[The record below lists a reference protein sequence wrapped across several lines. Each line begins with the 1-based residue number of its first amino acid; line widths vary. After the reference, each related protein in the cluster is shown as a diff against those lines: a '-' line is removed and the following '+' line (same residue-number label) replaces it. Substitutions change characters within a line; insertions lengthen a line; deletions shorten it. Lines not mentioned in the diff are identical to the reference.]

1 MTIDFGTIAAVA
13 TAPGEAGI
21 AVIRISGPEVREI
34 VARVVRLGRSG
45 PPLMLDPGN
54 SHQLFYGR
62 VIDPTTEHVVDEVMV
77 AWMAAPRSFTTEDTV
92 EISCHGGAVASQ
104 QVLRA
109 VLAAGAR
116 PANPGEFTMRA
127 FLNGRI
133 ALTEAE
139 AVLNVVSAQTSEG
152 LERALDDL
160 RGDLTRRLEP
170 ARAAVLAALAYL
182 DASADF
188 PDDEIPVSDV
198 HADLSHAVDALEG
211 VLAGAKSGRLLSEGA
226 TVALVGRP
234 NVGKSSLLNALL
246 RSDRA
251 IVTPIAGTTRD
262 VVSERAVIEGI
273 PVTLLD
279 TAGIAESADVIELA
293 GIERS
298 RQAIARAAAIVLV
311 VDGSV
316 AAIDADLAIAR
327 DLAARFETGA
337 LRRRA
342 DSAGGQQ
349 GRSAGRADQSAVVEA
364 LPGGVPA
371 VPSRPRPARGFTT
384 WKRRLRMRC
393 AAIWA
398 AWSSRRL
405 LNARQHAEL
414 DRALLHLRAAFEALE
429 AGFPT
434 DVLATDVR
442 VAARAL
448 ANVTGE
454 DIDDALLVEIFSRF
468 CIGK

>member
-21 AVIRISGPEVREI
+21 AVIRVSGPEAAEI

-45 PPLMLDPGN
+45 PPLMLDPDN

-62 VIDPTTEHVVDEVMV
+62 VIDPTTDIVADEVMV

-139 AVLNVVSAQTSEG
+139 AVLEVVSAQTAEG

-198 HADLSHAVDALEG
+198 HADLSHAIDALEA
-211 VLAGAKSGRLLSEGA
+211 VLAGARSGRLLSEGA

-262 VVSERAVIEGI
+262 IVSERAVIEGM

-279 TAGIAESADVIELA
+279 TAGIAESADVIERA

-298 RQAIARAAAIVLV
+298 RQAMARAAAIVLV

-316 AAIDADLAIAR
+316 APVAEDLKIAR
-327 DLAARFETGA
+327 DLTARFETGA
-337 LRRRA
+337 LGDVPLVLAANKA
-342 DSAGGQQ
+342 DLEPV
-349 GRSAGRADQSAVVEA
+349 DQSDVVES
-364 LPGGVPA
+364 LPGGVPT
-371 VPSRPRPARGFTT
+371 VPLSAKTGAG
-384 WKRRLRMRC
+384 LMELE
-393 AAIWA
+393 AAIA
-398 AWSSRRL
+398 NALRGDLGSNVQPSL

-414 DRALLHLRAAFEALE
+414 DRALLHLRAAFDALE
-429 AGFPT
+429 VGFPT

-454 DIDDALLVEIFSRF
+454 DIDEALLIEIFSRF

>member
-1 MTIDFGTIAAVA
+1 
-13 TAPGEAGI
+13 
-21 AVIRISGPEVREI
+21 
-34 VARVVRLGRSG
+34 
-45 PPLMLDPGN
+45 
-54 SHQLFYGR
+54 
-62 VIDPTTEHVVDEVMV
+62 VIDPTTDIVADEVMV

-139 AVLNVVSAQTSEG
+139 AVLEVVSAQTAEG

-198 HADLSHAVDALEG
+198 HADLSHAIDALEA
-211 VLAGAKSGRLLSEGA
+211 VLAGARSGRLLSEGA

-262 VVSERAVIEGI
+262 IVSERAVIEGM

-279 TAGIAESADVIELA
+279 TAGIAESADVIERA

-298 RQAIARAAAIVLV
+298 RQAMARAAAIVLV

-316 AAIDADLAIAR
+316 APVAEDLKIAR
-327 DLAARFETGA
+327 YLTARFETGA
-337 LRRRA
+337 LGDVPLVLAANKA
-342 DSAGGQQ
+342 DLEPV
-349 GRSAGRADQSAVVEA
+349 DQSDVVES
-364 LPGGVPA
+364 LPGGVPTIPLSA
-371 VPSRPRPARGFTT
+371 KTGAGLTE
-384 WKRRLRMRC
+384 LE
-393 AAIWA
+393 AAIA
-398 AWSSRRL
+398 NALRGDLGSNVQPSL

-414 DRALLHLRAAFEALE
+414 DRALLHLRAAFDALE
-429 AGFPT
+429 VGFPT

-454 DIDDALLVEIFSRF
+454 DIDEALLIEIFSRF

>member
-1 MTIDFGTIAAVA
+1 MTLDFGTIAAVA

-21 AVIRISGPEVREI
+21 AVIRISGPDVREI
-34 VARVVRLGRSG
+34 VQRVVRSG
-45 PPLMLDPGN
+45 KSGGSLALDAGN
-54 SHQLFYGR
+54 SHRLFYGR
-62 VIDPTTEHVVDEVMV
+62 VIDPVSGEVRDEVMV

-92 EISCHGGAVASQ
+92 EISCHGGSIAVQ

-109 VLAAGAR
+109 ILAAGAR

-127 FLNGRI
+127 FLNGRL

-139 AVLNVVSAQTSEG
+139 AVLHVVAAQSAEG
-152 LERALDDL
+152 LDRALDDL
-160 RGDLTRRLEP
+160 RGDLSRRLEP
-170 ARAAVLAALAYL
+170 ARAAVLTALAYL

-198 HADLSHAVDALEG
+198 EADLARAVDALEV
-211 VLAGAKSGRLLSEGA
+211 VLAGARSGRLLSEGA

-262 VVSERAVIEGI
+262 VVSERAVIAGI

-279 TAGIAESADVIELA
+279 TAGIAESTDLIEQA
-293 GIERS
+293 GIARS
-298 RQAIARAAAIVLV
+298 RQAIERAAAIVLV
-311 VDGSV
+311 LDGSV
-316 AAIDADLAIAR
+316 APVAADREVAQDLAR
-327 DLAARFETGA
+327 RFSTGA
-337 LRRRA
+337 LGDVPLVIAVNKSDLGPRV
-342 DSAGGQQ
+342 
-349 GRSAGRADQSAVVEA
+349 DQSGVVSL
-364 LPGGVPA
+364 LPGDVAA
-371 VPSRPRPARGFTT
+371 VPVSAQTGAGLADLESALAAALRGD
-384 WKRRLRMRC
+384 LAGAVQPSML
-393 AAIWA
+393 
-398 AWSSRRL
+398 S
-405 LNARQHAEL
+405 ARQHAEL
-414 DRALLHLRAAFEALE
+414 DRALLHLRAAREAL
-429 AGFPT
+429 ATGFPT

-454 DIDDALLVEIFSRF
+454 DIDEAVLLEIFSRF

>member
-1 MTIDFGTIAAVA
+1 MPIDFGTIAAVA

-21 AVIRISGPEVREI
+21 AVIRVSGPDVREI
-34 VARVVRLGRSG
+34 AERVIRVGRTG
-45 PPLMLDPGN
+45 PALNLIPDN

-62 VIDPTTEHVVDEVMV
+62 VIDPVSDQTLDEVMV
-77 AWMAAPRSFTTEDTV
+77 AWMAAPRSFTTEDTIEV
-92 EISCHGGAVASQ
+92 SCHGGAVAVQ

-127 FLNGRI
+127 FLNGRLD
-133 ALTEAE
+133 LTEAE
-139 AVLNVVSAQTSEG
+139 AVLRVVSAQTAEG

-188 PDDEIPVSDV
+188 PDDEIPVSNV
-198 HADLSHAVDALEG
+198 HHDLSRAIDALEA
-211 VLAGAKSGRLLSEGA
+211 VLAGARSGKLLSEGA

-262 VVSERAVIEGI
+262 IVSERAVIEGI

-279 TAGIAESADVIELA
+279 TAGIAVSADVIEQA

-298 RQAIARAAAIVLV
+298 RQAIARAAAIVMV

-316 AAIDADLAIAR
+316 PPVDADLAIAR

-337 LRRRA
+337 LGDVPLVLAINKA
-342 DSAGGQQ
+342 DLGSH
-349 GRSAGRADQSAVVEA
+349 ADQAAMIETLPEGVRAVSVSATTGEGLGA
-364 LPGGVPA
+364 LESAIADALRGDLGGA
-371 VPSRPRPARGFTT
+371 VQPS
-384 WKRRLRMRC
+384 
-393 AAIWA
+393 
-398 AWSSRRL
+398 L
-405 LNARQHAEL
+405 LSARQHAEL
-414 DRALLHLRAAFEALE
+414 DRALLHLRAAFDALE

-448 ANVTGE
+448 GNVTGE
-454 DIDDALLVEIFSRF
+454 DLDESLLTEIFSRF